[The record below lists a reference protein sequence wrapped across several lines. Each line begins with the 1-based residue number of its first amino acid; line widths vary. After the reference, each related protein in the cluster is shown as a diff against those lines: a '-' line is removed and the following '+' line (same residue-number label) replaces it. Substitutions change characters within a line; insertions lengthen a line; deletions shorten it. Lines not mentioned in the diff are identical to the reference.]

1 MTAFRRRAVFAVS
14 LSASLVFSSC
24 TPLLYAQSPAPAT
37 STRSIAPLLPQ
48 IEDYV
53 VKGMQKTGVPGVAM
67 AIVYQDKV
75 VYLKGF
81 GVRKAGEP
89 APVDADTVFQLAS
102 MSKPIAS
109 TVVAVLISQHKVS
122 WDDRIAE
129 IDPDFKLSNASVSEK
144 VTIRDLLSHRSGLPT
159 SAGDELETLG
169 FSRPEILHQMRL
181 IPLVGEFRKSYA
193 YSNFGFTE
201 GGIAPAK
208 KVGESWEALSDDVL
222 FKPLGMTSTSYRWS
236 DYRDNANKAAIH
248 IFVDGKAVPRYLR
261 NPDAEAPAGSASS
274 SVRDLAQW
282 VRLQLAEGKF
292 NDKQIIAA
300 DVLEETH
307 SAQIQR
313 GVSPATGKPSSYGIG
328 WGVDHDSDGR
338 LIVGH
343 SGAFALGAGTT
354 VQLSPSDHLGIIVLT
369 NAEPTG
375 FAEAVA
381 NEFFDLYHYGKEKQ
395 NWLQVTTD
403 VFKNMIDTI
412 YGGTSDYSKQT
423 PPASPAA
430 AKPLSTY
437 TGIYRNDYY
446 GQIEV
451 SEDHGLLWMRLP
463 ADGSLFSLTHWDGDT
478 FVYRYKEE
486 PGAITRGVK
495 FTPGTTPKV
504 LLENLASEGDAVFTK
519 LAP

>member
-1 MTAFRRRAVFAVS
+1 MTALRRLLALALLISVSAVR
-14 LSASLVFSSC
+14 
-24 TPLLYAQSPAPAT
+24 AQSPTTNTPA
-37 STRSIAPLLPQ
+37 SIAPLIPQ
-48 IEDYV
+48 LEDYV
-53 VKGMQKTGVPGVAM
+53 VKGMQKTGVPGVAVG
-67 AIVYQDKV
+67 IVYQDKV

-89 APVDADTVFQLAS
+89 APVDVDTVFQLAS
-102 MSKPIAS
+102 VSKSIAS
-109 TVVAVLISQHKVS
+109 TVVAVLVSQHKVS
-122 WDDRIAE
+122 WDDKIAD
-129 IDPDFKLSNASVSEK
+129 IDPDFKLSDASVSEK

-193 YSNFGFTE
+193 YCNFGFTE
-201 GGIAPAK
+201 GGIAAAK
-208 KVGESWEALSDDVL
+208 KVGEPWEALSDDVL

-236 DYRDNANKAAIH
+236 DFRDNANKAAVH
-248 IFVDGKAVPRYLR
+248 VFVDGKAVPRYLR

-274 SVRDLAQW
+274 SVRDMAQW

-292 NDKQIIAA
+292 NGKQIVAA
-300 DVLEETH
+300 NVLEETH
-307 SAQIQR
+307 TAQIQR
-313 GVSPATGKPSSYGIG
+313 GKNPAGNPSFYGMG

-343 SGAFALGAGTT
+343 SGAFTLGAATT
-354 VQLSPSDHLGIIVLT
+354 VQMSPSEHLGIIVLT
-369 NAEPTG
+369 NAVPTG
-375 FAEAVA
+375 LAEAVA
-381 NEFFDLYHYGKEKQ
+381 NEFLDLYHYGKAKQ
-395 NWLQVTTD
+395 DWLQLAGN
-403 VFKNMIDTI
+403 VFNNMMETVYD
-412 YGGTSDYSKQT
+412 GVPDYSKQT

-430 AKPLSTY
+430 AKPLSAY
-437 TGIYRNDYY
+437 AGVYRNDYY

-451 SEDHGLLWMRLP
+451 SDDHGMLWMRLP
-463 ADGSLFSLTHWDGDT
+463 ADGSLFPLMHWDGDT

-495 FTPGTTPKV
+495 FTLGAAPKV